1 MGGRSVR
8 RWGDVQGINPSTE
21 GVVSASLGK
30 SLLRTVLFTCLK
42 VYFLRDKKPRR
53 VYRKG

>member
-30 SLLRTVLFTCLK
+30 SLLSTVLFTCLK
-42 VYFLRDKKPRR
+42 VYL
-53 VYRKG
+53 